1 MCNNWQVPCFIIH
14 YSLCNRTYP
23 YPRLNC
29 TFLLE
34 RNSNKSLPMAGGRVN
49 VQEQHKQTIGRKKSG
64 QLIPQL
70 TACDSDGN
78 AIASDREIGEVP
90 DQRK

>member
-1 MCNNWQVPCFIIH
+1 
-14 YSLCNRTYP
+14 
-23 YPRLNC
+23 
-29 TFLLE
+29 
-34 RNSNKSLPMAGGRVN
+34 MAGGRVN
-49 VQEQHKQTIGRKKSG
+49 MQQQHKQTIGRKKSG

-90 DQRK
+90 DQRKWGTNNSMREESLTGWTAARAS